1 MWLSACNN
9 TGCLCTSWPFRIERH
24 LSKRARTHFVQASL
38 QGSKLLQEAEAWPEI
53 PFNDAVYGKTE
64 AVRVRQHVNPL
75 KKELQVPLPPQDWAA
90 IFPDTARPLIV
101 DVGCGS
107 GRFLMALSRKFQHHN
122 LLGLDIRSKLM
133 DRANDWTK
141 ILELQHSV
149 HFMMANA
156 TVSLESMLATYPGP
170 LSLVTVQF
178 PDPHF
183 KTRHKKRR
191 VVQPQLVRAIARMM
205 PRGGRVFL
213 QSDVEEAVTDM
224 HHMFRLHGRA
234 EFEVDLSGCPI
245 SEETL
250 LNGLDR
256 SFSASAPSADIS
268 TFGSAAFNETSSEA
282 AAAQTSSSADA
293 DADAESEAGM
303 LESSHLDPAAAQH
316 AEEDGSEAAISG
328 TSAARTEWEPDED
341 AGCEPALM
349 HEPIKWLDANPLG
362 VPTEREVHTLQ
373 DGGRVYRSL
382 FIRI

>member
-1 MWLSACNN
+1 MWLPSCNK
-9 TGCLCTSWPFRIERH
+9 TGCLCTKWPLRLERH
-24 LSKRARTHFVQASL
+24 LSKRAKTHFVQASL

-53 PFNDAVYGKTE
+53 PFFDAVYGKTE

-75 KKELQVPLPPQDWAA
+75 KKELQVPLPPQDWGAV
-90 IFPDTARPLIV
+90 FPDTARPLIV

-133 DRANDWTK
+133 DRANEWAK
-141 ILELQHSV
+141 ILELQNSV

-191 VVQPQLVRAIARMM
+191 VVQPQLVRAVARMM

-224 HHMFRLHGRA
+224 HHMFRQHGRA
-234 EFEVDLSGCPI
+234 DFEVDLSGCTI
-245 SEETL
+245 SEEPL
-250 LNGLDR
+250 LRTLDR
-256 SFSASAPSADIS
+256 SASSPAPSADIS
-268 TFGSAAFNETSSEA
+268 RIGSAAFDETSSKA
-282 AAAQTSSSADA
+282 ATAQTSRSAEADA
-293 DADAESEAGM
+293 GM
-303 LESSHLDPAAAQH
+303 SHLDSAAAQH
-316 AEEDGSEAAISG
+316 ADLENSEAAFPG
-328 TSAARTEWEPDED
+328 TSAARAEWQPNED
-341 AGCEPALM
+341 AGCEPTEM
-349 HEPIKWLDANPLG
+349 QEPIEWLDANPLG
-362 VPTEREVHTLQ
+362 IPTEREVHTLQ
-373 DGGRVYRSL
+373 DGGCVYRSV
-382 FIRI
+382 FIHI

>member
-9 TGCLCTSWPFRIERH
+9 TGCLCTKWTTVATRLERH

-38 QGSKLLQEAEAWPEI
+38 QGSKLLQEAEAWPDI
-53 PFNDAVYGKTE
+53 PFFDAVYGKTE

-133 DRANDWTK
+133 ERANEWAK
-141 ILELQHSV
+141 ILELQNNV

-170 LSLVTVQF
+170 LSLVTIQF

-191 VVQPQLVRAIARMM
+191 VVQPQLVYAIAGMM

-213 QSDVEEAVTDM
+213 QSDVVEACADM
-224 HHMFRLHGRA
+224 HHMFRQHGRA
-234 EFEVDLSGCPI
+234 EFKVDLSGCPI

-250 LNGLDR
+250 LNHLDR
-256 SFSASAPSADIS
+256 SASVSAPSADIS
-268 TFGSAAFNETSSEA
+268 APRCAAFNEPGSEA

-293 DADAESEAGM
+293 DAESDAGI
-303 LESSHLDPAAAQH
+303 LENSHVDSAAAQH
-316 AEEDGSEAAISG
+316 AKEDSSEAALSG
-328 TSAARTEWEPDED
+328 IYSAKTEWEPDED
-341 AGCEPALM
+341 AGCEPAEM
-349 HEPIKWLDANPLG
+349 PIEWLDANPLG

-373 DGGRVYRSL
+373 DGGRIYRSL